1 MNLFQ
6 NIKERH
12 RIARERDVRSQAIA
26 RIRVSDFDG
35 VLYIAYDGTPLIPIE
50 SDWKTKE
57 IMDQLNIVRNNY
69 INSRLK

>member
-69 INSRLK
+69 INSRLR

>member
-57 IMDQLNIVRNNY
+57 IMDQLNIVRSNY
-69 INSRLK
+69 INSRLR